1 MLRGAERER
10 RLGQCARESIRRGGG
25 AVHGGCE
32 GELGVAGLLPV
43 QGLQINEG
51 AIIEVVCSV

>member
-1 MLRGAERER
+1 M
-10 RLGQCARESIRRGGG
+10 CAGEYKAGGGG